1 MQNSIIV
8 PKLRI
13 GSRRF
18 DVFPLWIALL
28 VAGLIFGGYGGYN
41 VLRYGLQVT
50 GLNNHVTW
58 GLWIIVDLSSIALGG
73 SAFVFGVLVY
83 LMKLKRFEKIGRLAV
98 LLGFLGYSTA
108 GLVLLFD
115 LGQPLRFWHPVVFW
129 QHHSLLWEIT
139 MCVVLYLNVLIAE
152 LIPVILEHPIF
163 HPDAEGSLTQ
173 RFPFLRGILNF
184 LQKFAHWLHKL
195 GPLWAI
201 LGLTLSILHQ
211 ASLGA
216 TYGMLTGRG
225 IPFDPTAPV
234 LFIISAMGG
243 GTALLFVTGIL
254 VFKVMR
260 PGLVEDKTLY
270 DVAKLAGSILLLWV
284 YIRMWD
290 WAVVNYYSVQQAV
303 ETQTALLDKIA
314 PFSASFWFG
323 QILLAVVAGFGLL
336 YANKIKNW
344 KWLTVIGLLPV
355 ALIVILRW
363 DYNFSGLIASFSY
376 APFTPV
382 IWLHSYTPTIYEW
395 AVATGVISYW
405 LLGFSLAARFLPFQS
420 TAHHE

>member
-1 MQNSIIV
+1 MQDTIYV

-18 DVFPLWIALL
+18 NLFPLWIALL
-28 VAGLIFGGYGGYN
+28 ISGLVFGGFGGYE
-41 VLRYGLQVT
+41 VFRYGLQVT

-73 SAFVFGVLVY
+73 SAFVFGVIVY
-83 LMKLKRFEKIGRLAV
+83 LLKLKRFQNIGRLAV

-152 LIPVILEHPIF
+152 LIPIIFEHPAF
-163 HPDAEGSLTQ
+163 ADHPLMDKY
-173 RFPFLRGILNF
+173 PILRRLSEIIL
-184 LQKFAHWLHKL
+184 KFAHWLHKL

-201 LGLTLSILHQ
+201 LGLALSILHQ

-216 TYGMLTGRG
+216 TYGMLVGRG
-225 IPFDPTAPV
+225 LPFDPTAPI
-234 LFIISAMGG
+234 LFILSAMAG
-243 GTALLFVTGIL
+243 GTALLFGLGIL
-254 VFKVMR
+254 VFRVMR
-260 PGLVEDKTLY
+260 PGVVEDDVLY
-270 DVAKLAGSILLLWV
+270 AVAKIAGSFLLLWV

-290 WAVVNYYSVQQAV
+290 WAVVNYYSFNHEVA
-303 ETQTALLDKIA
+303 TQTMLLDKIA
-314 PFSASFWFG
+314 PFSASFWYG
-323 QILLAVVAGFGLL
+323 QILLGTVVGFLLL
-336 YANKIKNW
+336 YANKIKSW
-344 KWLTVIGLLPV
+344 KFLGVTALFPVI
-355 ALIVILRW
+355 LIVVLRW
-363 DYNFSGLIASFSY
+363 DYNFSGLIASISY
-376 APFTPV
+376 DPFTPV
-382 IWLHSYTPTIYEW
+382 VWLNSYKPTWQEW

-405 LLGFSLAARFLPFQS
+405 LLGFSLAARYLPFHA
-420 TAHHE
+420 TAEHEH

>member
-1 MQNSIIV
+1 MQNTIVV
-8 PKLRI
+8 PKFRI

-28 VAGLIFGGYGGYN
+28 IAGLVFGAFGGYE
-41 VLRYGLQVT
+41 VFRYGLQVT

-73 SAFVFGVLVY
+73 SAFVFGVMVY
-83 LMKLKRFEKIGRLAV
+83 LLRLKRFEKVGRLAV

-152 LIPVILEHPIF
+152 LIPIIFEHPVF
-163 HPDAEGSLTQ
+163 AEHPLME
-173 RFPFLRGILNF
+173 RFPILRKTSDVL
-184 LQKFAHWLHKL
+184 LQFAHWLHKL

-243 GTALLFVTGIL
+243 GTALLFLLSIF
-254 VFKVMR
+254 VFRVMR
-260 PGLVEDKTLY
+260 PGLVDDKTLY
-270 DVAKLAGSILLLWV
+270 DVAKLAGGILLLWV

-290 WAVVNYYSVQQAV
+290 WAVVNYYSVQQTIT
-303 ETQTALLDKIA
+303 TQTELLDKIA
-314 PFSASFWFG
+314 PFSTSFWIG
-323 QILLAVVAGFGLL
+323 QILLGTVAGFVLL
-336 YANKIKNW
+336 YAGRIKNW
-344 KWLTVIGLLPV
+344 KVLGTTAVLPV
-355 ALIVILRW
+355 ILIVILRW
-363 DYNFSGLIASFSY
+363 DYNFSGLVASFSWD
-376 APFTPV
+376 PFTPT
-382 IWLHSYTPTIYEW
+382 IWLHSYTPTWQEW

-420 TAHHE
+420 TMHSEHE